1 MAGAQATPTGETG
14 RVTRIGADNLDRDP
28 PMTMLLDRPDAD
40 AVPQPIP
47 SRMTRARTRAQIPTW
62 WRDAVGAATWSS
74 MLVVVAL
81 WVAGGGLHDLTGW
94 ASALTSVGRLTG
106 LVSSDLLLLQVL
118 LLARIPMVERV
129 YGQDEL
135 VRRHRLV
142 GFWSFWLMAAHVVLI
157 TVGYAA
163 TVAINPFVQLWE
175 LTVDYP
181 GMLLAVAGTVALVM
195 VVVTSLRRARSALR
209 YESWHLLHLYAY
221 LGVGLALPHQ
231 LWTGQEFLNS
241 PVATIYWWT
250 LWASAAGSVLV
261 FRVGLPLYRSV
272 RHGLRVESVIRESD
286 DVVSVT
292 VRGRDLDR
300 LDPLPGQFFSWRFL
314 NGPGWTRAHPYS
326 LSAVPADDTMR
337 ITVKELGDG
346 SRALADLTPGTRV
359 LIEGPYG
366 RLHAGA
372 RTRRKVTLMAAGI
385 GICPMRA
392 LLEGLPQDPGD
403 VTLLYRARSEADLAL
418 TKELD
423 DLSRQTGAR
432 VVYLPGR
439 RIPHRPTWLPEA
451 AAHFSDAEA
460 LRHLVPDVAEHDVFI
475 CGSAA
480 WMDAARAAALDCG
493 VPAQRIH
500 LERFSW

>member
-1 MAGAQATPTGETG
+1 
-14 RVTRIGADNLDRDP
+14 
-28 PMTMLLDRPDAD
+28 MTMLLDRPDAD

-106 LVSSDLLLLQVL
+106 LASSDLLLLQVL

-209 YESWHLLHLYAY
+209 YES
-221 LGVGLALPHQ
+221 
-231 LWTGQEFLNS
+231 
-241 PVATIYWWT
+241 
-250 LWASAAGSVLV
+250 
-261 FRVGLPLYRSV
+261 
-272 RHGLRVESVIRESD
+272 
-286 DVVSVT
+286 
-292 VRGRDLDR
+292 
-300 LDPLPGQFFSWRFL
+300 
-314 NGPGWTRAHPYS
+314 
-326 LSAVPADDTMR
+326 
-337 ITVKELGDG
+337 
-346 SRALADLTPGTRV
+346 
-359 LIEGPYG
+359 
-366 RLHAGA
+366 
-372 RTRRKVTLMAAGI
+372 
-385 GICPMRA
+385 
-392 LLEGLPQDPGD
+392 
-403 VTLLYRARSEADLAL
+403 
-418 TKELD
+418 
-423 DLSRQTGAR
+423 
-432 VVYLPGR
+432 
-439 RIPHRPTWLPEA
+439 
-451 AAHFSDAEA
+451 
-460 LRHLVPDVAEHDVFI
+460 
-475 CGSAA
+475 
-480 WMDAARAAALDCG
+480 
-493 VPAQRIH
+493 
-500 LERFSW
+500 

>member
-1 MAGAQATPTGETG
+1 
-14 RVTRIGADNLDRDP
+14 
-28 PMTMLLDRPDAD
+28 MTMLLDRPDAD

-47 SRMTRARTRAQIPTW
+47 SRMTRTRTRAQIPTW

-74 MLVVVAL
+74 MLMVVAL
-81 WVAGGGLHDLTGW
+81 WVAGGGLQDLTGW

-129 YGQDEL
+129 CGQDEL

-403 VTLLYRARSEADLAL
+403 VTLLYRARSDADLTL
-418 TKELD
+418 REELD
-423 DLSRQTGAR
+423 DLSRRTGAR

-451 AAHFSDAEA
+451 AAQFSDAEA
-460 LRHLVPDVAEHDVFI
+460 LRHLVADVAEHDVFV
-475 CGSAA
+475 CGSAD

-493 VPAQRIH
+493 VPAERIH